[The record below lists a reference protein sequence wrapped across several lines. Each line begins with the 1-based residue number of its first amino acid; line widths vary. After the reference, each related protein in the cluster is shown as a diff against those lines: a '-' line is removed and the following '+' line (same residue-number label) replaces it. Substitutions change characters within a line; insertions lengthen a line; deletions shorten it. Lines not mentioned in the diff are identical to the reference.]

1 MSEAAVLVFAAGAG
15 LVVIL
20 LVVALHSARRRRQA
34 DLAVLAQAA
43 EQALSTTEIAEPAR
57 PRGDPAFDQAVVAMH
72 RLAVQSA
79 RERDAVRAGDWR
91 VLEPWLATQPE
102 VTLVHTDD
110 EVVFANEAA
119 RAQLGDEA
127 TPPVGRAFIDIVRP
141 AWRAQARRLLAEL
154 PDMPAPDALARLE
167 VQLSGRGDD
176 PLTVELA
183 CRRVLHDGRP
193 AVLTVARDIGWRK
206 GLDAGLQRGR
216 LQARLTLDSIGE
228 GVITT
233 DPDGQIVYMNEAAEQ
248 LVGVARNAAGGR
260 RLTDLIALVDEVD
273 RKSLGDPVA
282 RSLAERRR
290 VNLGRRAV
298 LLSKTGTRECSV
310 DLTAS
315 PIRDPSGQLT
325 GCVVVLHDV
334 TEMRGLTRQMSYQ
347 ASHDALT
354 GLLNRH
360 EFQRRLEEA
369 LVSARSEDGSHVLCY
384 LDLDR
389 FKAVND
395 TCGHVAGD
403 NLLRELAGLIRE
415 EVRDSDSVARLGGDE
430 FGMLLVGCPLDK
442 ARQIAEDVCQAVA
455 GYRFVWQDK
464 IFNVGVSVG
473 LVEIGK
479 ESGALEDVLSAADSA
494 CYVAKQQ
501 GRGRVH
507 VYSSR
512 DEALARQR
520 GEIQWLQ
527 KIQAALKEGHFEL
540 YTQAIIALGGRV
552 AQGPA
557 VEVLLR
563 LRDEAGAAI
572 SPAQFM
578 ASAERYHL
586 MSHIDRWVVQ
596 TTLAAIG
603 SGAIRLPDRRSCSI
617 NLSGQTLGD
626 EGFLEFVVECLD
638 HTGVAPEQLC
648 FEIPEA
654 SVIGNLDHARRFINV
669 LHGMG
674 CRFALD
680 DFGSGMGSFANLRSL
695 SLDYLKID
703 GAFTRDLEEDS
714 VHRAMVSAV
723 VELARTLQFKVV
735 AEQLEDQDAFE
746 AVRSL
751 GVDFAQGYVVA
762 RPEPLAKART
772 A

>member
-1 MSEAAVLVFAAGAG
+1 MSDGPLLALAAGAG
-15 LVVIL
+15 LVAIGLAVA
-20 LVVALHSARRRRQA
+20 LVVSRRRRHA
-34 DLAVLAQAA
+34 DLAALAAAA
-43 EQALSTTEIAEPAR
+43 ERGVAGEGAAMLR
-57 PRGDPAFDQAVVAMH
+57 PRDDPPFDAAVAALQRLSAQRH
-72 RLAVQSA
+72 RSDEAA
-79 RERDAVRAGDWR
+79 RTADWR
-91 VLEPWLATQPE
+91 TLEPWLMALPE
-102 VTLVHTDD
+102 VVLVHTEDS
-110 EVVFANEAA
+110 VVFANEAA
-119 RAQLGDEA
+119 KTLLGADVES
-127 TPPVGRAFIDIVRP
+127 PVGRAFIDLVRP
-141 AWRAQARRLLAEL
+141 AWRASTRRLLAEL
-154 PDMPAPDALARLE
+154 PAASPASAPQKLE
-167 VQLSGRGDD
+167 VQLSGSGDE

-183 CRRVLHDGRP
+183 CQRILHDGAP

-248 LVGVARNAAGGR
+248 LLGLARSAAAGR
-260 RLTDLIALVDEVD
+260 RLVDLVALIDEVD
-273 RKSLGDPVA
+273 RQSLGDPVA
-282 RSLAERRR
+282 RSLSERRR

-310 DLTAS
+310 ELTAS
-315 PIRDPSGQLT
+315 PLRDPSGQLI

-334 TEMRGLTRQMSYQ
+334 TEMRGLTREMSYQ

-403 NLLRELAGLIRE
+403 NMLRELAGLIRE

-430 FGMLLVGCPLDK
+430 FGMLLVGCPLEK
-442 ARQIAEDVCQAVA
+442 ARQIADDVCAAVA

-473 LVEIGK
+473 LVQIGK
-479 ESGALEDVLSAADSA
+479 QSGTLEDVLSAADSA

-527 KIQAALKEGHFEL
+527 KIQTALKEGRFEL

-563 LRDEAGAAI
+563 LRDDSGAVI
-572 SPAQFM
+572 SPGQFM

-586 MSHIDRWVVQ
+586 MTHIDRWVVQ

-603 SGAIRLPDRRSCSI
+603 SGALRLPDRRSCSI
-617 NLSGQTLGD
+617 NLSSQTLGD

-648 FEIPEA
+648 FELPEI
-654 SVIGNLDHARRFINV
+654 SVISNLDHARRFINV

-680 DFGSGMGSFANLRSL
+680 DFGSGMGSFANLKSL

-703 GAFTRDLEEDS
+703 GAFTRDLDEDT
-714 VHRAMVSAV
+714 VHRAMISAV
-723 VELARTLQFKVV
+723 VELGRTLQFQVV
-735 AEQLEDQDAFE
+735 AEQLEDQEAFE
-746 AVRSL
+746 AVRRL
-751 GVDFAQGYVVA
+751 GVDFAQGYIVS
-762 RPEPLAKART
+762 RPEPMAR
-772 A
+772 APAA